1 MFHVAEAIA
10 LSWQSPFVLVAT
22 AALST
27 IILLL
32 DIYHYLSYLL
42 SSYFGLALIG

>member
-32 DIYHYLSYLL
+32 DIYHYLLL
-42 SSYFGLALIG
+42 SSYYFGLALTG